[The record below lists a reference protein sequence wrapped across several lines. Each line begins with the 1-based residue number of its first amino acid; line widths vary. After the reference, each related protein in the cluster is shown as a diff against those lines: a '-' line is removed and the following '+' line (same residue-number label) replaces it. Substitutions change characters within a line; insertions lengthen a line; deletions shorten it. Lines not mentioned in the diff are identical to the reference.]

1 MRETDSQR
9 PLNLLARGMLQVRD
23 TIPPKPVVL
32 YYIGVDTVQGVP
44 VHTVRWKLSVRRDAR
59 GNYTLLDTAAL
70 RVARNGYFAVEAE
83 EKKNGTDNPM
93 GVYAF
98 DVTYDGKPGFSW
110 SSIRD
115 RVRRGALLLRGGAL
129 SAVPRY
135 AQRGLPAL
143 QIAEQPPAGVP

>member
-1 MRETDSQR
+1 MDVTPPAGKSSQAGRIDRPVGQPGSSGGPHLHLEVRETDSQR
-9 PLNLLARGMLQVRD
+9 PLNLLARGMLQVWD

-83 EKKNGTDNPM
+83 EKKNGTETRW
-93 GVYAF
+93 AF
-98 DVTYDGKPGFSW
+98 T
-110 SSIRD
+110 
-115 RVRRGALLLRGGAL
+115 L
-129 SAVPRY
+129 ST
-135 AQRGLPAL
+135 
-143 QIAEQPPAGVP
+143 